1 MIIKSI
7 DLENYCQHRSRHID
21 VQGNLIAVVGPN
33 GRGKSNLLGAIQF
46 ALTGEQPGKTK
57 DDLLSWGE
65 KNGYVEL
72 AFEHEGKP
80 GTITRYIASNKVT
93 LVYDGVETSGITAVA
108 NEMAERLNMDKDL
121 VRQSV
126 FVRQKEVDA
135 IISAKTDKQAR
146 EVAFQK
152 LIGIDAAKIHRN
164 LTDWMYTAT
173 KPANYDLQLT
183 DAQRQLGELETR
195 ITGLE
200 GEVRDAQAKLD
211 AAGKPDDSGSE
222 RTRKAIAA
230 VTAVIAAHD
239 YLHTCKMAES
249 KAAADLQ
256 AAQNAVAAVGQN
268 PGVDLAT
275 KAQENQVLNEE
286 IMKGNAIISATAL
299 RDNARNKVAAQE
311 NAVAALSARPHPADA
326 ELKVLADE
334 LQATQASVAA
344 KNAEIAAHQ
353 KALGALSGGETACP
367 VCGKPLDGD
376 TVARLQD
383 ELKTLQIESAGL
395 VTVLESRRGQL
406 ASLQTAKS
414 AWETENA
421 RATAALEAAKKALET
436 AEADLAKLVKPT
448 LDVPTAQKALSDNQ
462 TAIAAQ
468 KAFDEKAAGRKTAL
482 QDAEIRAKAATD
494 AVTAAED
501 GLVAA
506 ETTAKAELGIPATEE
521 VAARD
526 WNADK
531 ANLEGLVAAADRKR
545 QEVQAL
551 EVSLTRV
558 TATRDEAVKS
568 KAGLEATVKTLKEKQ
583 AAEDVLAQRLATLEK
598 VRDWFHYANGPRVIV
613 QQVLAALVEDV
624 NRFLGNFT
632 APFVVLPDPEQLGF
646 IIEFTDGRKKP
657 DEPKGSEVLSGGE
670 QVQLAVAFRMAIY
683 AMFAGKLG
691 LLSLDEPMAF
701 LDEANIDRFG
711 VFLTKVKE
719 VARNMNTQVFVA
731 THQRAVIPHMDSVID
746 LNDGEA
752 S

>member
-46 ALTGEQPGKTK
+46 ALTGEQPGKDK
-57 DDLLSWGE
+57 GDLLSWGA
-65 KNGYVEL
+65 KDGHVTL
-72 AFEHEGKP
+72 TFEHDGKP
-80 GTITRYIASNKVT
+80 GTVTRYIKSNKAT

-108 NEMAERLNMDKDL
+108 NEMSERLHMDKDL

-126 FVRQKEVDA
+126 FVRQKEIDA

-183 DAQRQLGELETR
+183 DAQRQLGVLETR
-195 ITGLE
+195 IVGLE

-211 AAGKPDDSGSE
+211 AAGKPDDSGFVL
-222 RTRKAIAA
+222 TRKAIAA
-230 VTAVIAAHD
+230 VTAVLAAHD
-239 YLHTCKMAES
+239 YVHTCKMADS
-249 KAAADLQ
+249 KAASDLQ
-256 AAQNAVAAVGQN
+256 AAQHAVADIGVN
-268 PGVDLAT
+268 PGINLAT

-286 IMKGNAIISATAL
+286 IAKGNALICATAA
-299 RDNARNKVAAQE
+299 RDTAQNRVAAQE
-311 NAVAALSARPHPADA
+311 NAVAALTAQRHPTDT
-326 ELKVLADE
+326 ELKVLEDE

-344 KNAEIAAHQ
+344 KTAEIAAHR
-353 KALGALSGGETACP
+353 KALGALNGGETACP

-376 TVARLQD
+376 TVARLTA
-383 ELKTLQIESAGL
+383 ELGVLEQEASGL
-395 VTVLESRRGQL
+395 VTALESRRGQL
-406 ASLQTAKS
+406 ASCKTAKS
-414 AWETENA
+414 AWEMENA

-436 AEADLAKLVKPT
+436 AEADLAKLVRPT
-448 LDVPTAQKALSDNQ
+448 LDVPTAQKALLANQ
-462 TAIAAQ
+462 EAIAAQ
-468 KAFDEKAAGRKTAL
+468 KAFDEKAAGRKAAL

-494 AVTAAED
+494 SVTAAEA
-501 GLVAA
+501 GLAAA
-506 ETTAKAELGIPATEE
+506 ETTAKAALGIPATEE

-531 ANLEGLVAAADRKR
+531 TNLEGLVAAADKKR

-551 EVSLTRV
+551 EVALTRV
-558 TATRDEAVKS
+558 MATRDEAVKS
-568 KAGLEATVKTLKEKQ
+568 KVGLEATVKLLKEKQ

-613 QQVLAALVEDV
+613 QQVLAALTDDV

-632 APFVVLPDPEQLGF
+632 APFVVIPDSEQLGF
-646 IIEFTDGRKKP
+646 KVEFTDGRVKP
-657 DEPKGSEVLSGGE
+657 EEAPGTDVLSGGE
-670 QVQLAVAFRMAIY
+670 CVQLAVAFRLAIY

-691 LLSLDEPMAF
+691 LLSLDEPTAY
-701 LDEANIDRFG
+701 LDDGNVDRFG
-711 VFLTKVKE
+711 VLLGKVRDL
-719 VARNMNTQVFVA
+719 ARNMNTQVFMA
-731 THQRAVIPHMDSVID
+731 THERAVIPHMDSVID
-746 LNDGEA
+746 LND
-752 S
+752 